1 SLHFEGSPV
10 PDVHGGP
17 ETRSLSCSPPMA
29 DKIIFQLQDL
39 KKYFN
44 QKEVLKGITLSFL
57 EGAKI
62 GIIGAN
68 GAGKST
74 LLRIIAGA
82 DKAFEG
88 TARPIA
94 GLSIGYLAQEP
105 PLNDALDVEGN
116 LKEAVAP
123 LLEIERRYNELAEAG
138 DMGEEFEKLTEEMA
152 HKEIWELDN
161 HLEVAAE
168 ALGLPPMDADVKKL
182 SGGERRRVAL

>member
-1 SLHFEGSPV
+1 
-10 PDVHGGP
+10 
-17 ETRSLSCSPPMA
+17 MA
-29 DKIIFQLQDL
+29 DKIIYQLFEL
-39 KKYFN
+39 KKYFG

-62 GIIGAN
+62 GIIGPN

-74 LLRIIAGA
+74 LLRIIAGV
-82 DKAFEG
+82 DKQFEG

-94 GLSIGYLAQEP
+94 GLTIGYLAQEP
-105 PLNDALDVEGN
+105 PLNEELDVECN

-138 DMGEEFEKLTEEMA
+138 EMGEEVEKLSEEMA
-152 HKEIWELDN
+152 HKEIWELDS
-161 HLEVAAE
+161 HLEQAAE

-182 SGGERRRVAL
+182 SGG